1 MSIPITFSNFILFSL
16 FGAPQ
21 GSILCSLFSLIYIK
35 NLSNQ
40 IVSTLKQL
48 AADDKLSIQHTT
60 LNQMSIIMQ
69 IFLNIYHFPSTT
81 TDNNLFHQP

>member
-40 IVSTLKQL
+40 IVSTVKQL
-48 AADDKLSIQHTT
+48 AADDILFFIADYAKT
-60 LNQMSIIMQ
+60 LTGE
-69 IFLNIYHFPSTT
+69 LNL
-81 TDNNLFHQP
+81 DLKANLNGHLNGHPDLN